1 MMKKYLKKISGRLG
15 YTITKKNPNP
25 LQDDN
30 PLNAVKDFF
39 NGSEA
44 IFFDIGMNYGQTTSK
59 MRSFYPTA
67 VIHGFEPS
75 KKCFHH
81 IKENLKTE
89 NVFLY
94 HKAVGSENSFL
105 EFNEYSW
112 SALNSLLKRSFTQSK
127 IEETYQ
133 VEVITVD
140 SVCKD
145 NQIPYINFLK
155 TDTEGY
161 ELEVLKGASEMM
173 RNNKVQFVF
182 VEIFFKENF
191 IGQSSF
197 GDIYNFLQAHN
208 FDLVR
213 FYEMEIAGEGIAN
226 RTDALF
232 INRAFNSEATA
243 NKK

>member
-1 MMKKYLKKISGRLG
+1 MKKYLKKVVDYFG
-15 YTITKKNPNP
+15 YTITKKNGNK

-30 PLNAVKDFF
+30 PLKAVKGFF
-39 NGSEA
+39 KNSEA
-44 IFFDIGMNYGQTTSK
+44 IFFDIGMNYGQTTQK
-59 MRSFYPTA
+59 MRSLYPAA

-75 KKCFHH
+75 KKCFKY
-81 IKENLKTE
+81 IKENLKKE

-94 HKAVGSENSFL
+94 HKAVGSLNSFL

-112 SALNSLLKRSFTQSK
+112 SALNSLLQRAFTKSTIQ
-127 IEETYQ
+127 ETYQ
-133 VEVITVD
+133 VEVVTID
-140 SVCKD
+140 SVCSD
-145 NQIPYINFLK
+145 QQIPYINFLK

-173 RNNKVQFVF
+173 QKNKIQFVF

-191 IGQSSF
+191 LGQSSF
-197 GDIYNFLQAHN
+197 GDIYNFLQSNN

-213 FYEMEIAGEGIAN
+213 FYEMEIAEEGIAN

-232 INRAFNSEATA
+232 INRFFNTGT
-243 NKK
+243 NV